1 MTALGQKQTS
11 RHVRVMSV
19 IPLKADI
26 HRRGLHVGL
35 VPIAPPCW
43 GLALSRLVWSWI
55 NANRKQDRDM
65 HGPGWLWLLTG
76 LAIGAIGVGIM
87 SAIHM
92 WRSGRNTSRTAP
104 RDNYRHFD
112 K

>member
-1 MTALGQKQTS
+1 
-11 RHVRVMSV
+11 
-19 IPLKADI
+19 
-26 HRRGLHVGL
+26 
-35 VPIAPPCW
+35 
-43 GLALSRLVWSWI
+43 
-55 NANRKQDRDM
+55 M

-92 WRSGRNTSRTAP
+92 WRSGRNKSRTAP
-104 RDNYRHFD
+104 RDNYRHFE